1 MTKPASIGPRFAV
14 TRPTMQGK
22 DDFLTVFGDVFSAP
36 DPEDQVTRD
45 ATDCEVDILFNLIA
59 ANCRMRGYFEDA
71 LRNVSTKA
79 SAGVADGVRE
89 QSEETWMRYVSPGQ
103 ATASVENDDDV
114 YGLVDEFVRAH
125 NTVLVILR
133 EEADRQ
139 RNIIRKLLSGAQHK
153 SPSSH
158 SAGAAAVE
166 S

>member
-1 MTKPASIGPRFAV
+1 MTKPASIGPRIAV

-45 ATDCEVDILFNLIA
+45 ETDCEVDILFNLLA

-71 LRNVSTKA
+71 LRNVSAKA

-153 SPSSH
+153 SPRSH